1 MRIRQW
7 ILITRKPSNFP
18 PTYKMVCYS
27 KNIQKCSKLQKKN
40 CLYKHNLLETPAHE
54 AASCGKISKPREI
67 VSNLHFTAT
76 FSLKDSWVSRGVQ
89 ITYIVQ
95 TMSVD
100 LEEAMINE
108 WSEADNIVKQIDQ
121 LCFVAATNAY
131 FNILGKMRKLDH
143 LRQSNTLLKFVQWT
157 SGLTRRNHLFILI
170 TCVNEYLYDK
180 IHGNIWK
187 H

>member
-1 MRIRQW
+1 M
-7 ILITRKPSNFP
+7 
-18 PTYKMVCYS
+18 
-27 KNIQKCSKLQKKN
+27 
-40 CLYKHNLLETPAHE
+40 ETPAHE

-187 H
+187 YHIATKIIHIFIRTWTYISYIYISVTVWCYCKKKRFFVK